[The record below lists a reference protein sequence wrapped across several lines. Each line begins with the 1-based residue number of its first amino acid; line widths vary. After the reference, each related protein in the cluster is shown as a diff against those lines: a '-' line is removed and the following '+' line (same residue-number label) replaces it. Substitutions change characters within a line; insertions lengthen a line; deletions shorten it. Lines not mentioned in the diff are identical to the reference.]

1 MEKNLN
7 WKRIISGIIL
17 IGVVTFFGTAII
29 IPSIEHLS
37 GATIATA
44 IAFASVVTY
53 IISKLL

>member
-7 WKRIISGIIL
+7 WKRIVIGIIL
-17 IGVVTFFGTAII
+17 IAVVTWFGTAVII
-29 IPSIEHLS
+29 GNIGNLSI
-37 GATIATA
+37 ATIATA